1 VAEASEHKAE
11 PPVDPKRQRRAALLT
26 SGAGIGYGLL
36 SIAGWLLLSG
46 ARDGLADGS
55 DLRDIYSGGGV
66 VGPEIAGLFLLP
78 FAAILFLW
86 FIVAL
91 RGWIRN
97 TQQRRNLLISDVQ
110 LVSGTVFTAVFLVGA
125 AAIATSVVVA
135 QAGPGE
141 LTPQSLR
148 ALAGFGNT
156 LMVVMGVRIAAIFV
170 IATASLGTT
179 TSVLPHWFNIVSY
192 GFGLVL
198 MLTPIVEQALSLAFP
213 VWVIALSILLLY
225 HLMNLRDDE
234 LPGFARRYR
243 ASGTAAT
250 GDISSD

>member
-1 VAEASEHKAE
+1 VAEATEHKAE
-11 PPVDPKRQRRAALLT
+11 PPIDRKRLRRAALLT

-36 SIAGWLLLSG
+36 SIAGWLLLSST
-46 ARDGLADGS
+46 RNDLEDGS
-55 DLRDIYSGGGV
+55 DLGDVYAGDGA
-66 VGPEIAGLFLLP
+66 VGPEIAGLYLLP

-110 LVSGTVFTAVFLVGA
+110 LVSGIVFTAVFLVGA

-135 QAGPGE
+135 QADPGQ

-148 ALAGFGNT
+148 ALAGFGST

-170 IATASLGTT
+170 IATASLGMT
-179 TSVLPHWFNIVSY
+179 TSVLPRWFNIVSY

-198 MLTPIVEQALSLAFP
+198 MLTPVMEPALSLAFP

-225 HLMNLRDDE
+225 HLINLRDDE
-234 LPGFARRYR
+234 LPGFAQRYR